1 MNVIKVWVPPRE
13 YLSVQAL
20 YDAANALY
28 WKISERQNS
37 THLAFLKHQNTKTS
51 LCELSKNHWVIA
63 PFYISGPIKR
73 KLQSTV
79 SLDHPVAP
87 RILKD
92 VSMILSTQE
101 ATETT
106 EAPLYT
112 SGSLPRPRFKSLWT
126 SWFQKVDC
134 ERQVCDAWPARGGQ
148 EQHCQQSSWLR
159 QPCQPGQ
166 EEEQE
171 EGGFCKQIQMIN
183 WDTKNKGKYE

>member
-1 MNVIKVWVPPRE
+1 MILTRCPRRPSMQWLSTKRPRN
-13 YLSVQAL
+13 YLHSRWNTWLVHNQHLGWLHMKLGPCEA
-20 YDAANALY
+20 
-28 WKISERQNS
+28 NS
-37 THLAFLKHQNTKTS
+37 TKDF
-51 LCELSKNHWVIA
+51 
-63 PFYISGPIKR
+63 
-73 KLQSTV
+73 
-79 SLDHPVAP
+79 
-87 RILKD
+87 ILD
-92 VSMILSTQE
+92 VSMILSNQE

-134 ERQVCDAWPARGGQ
+134 ERQVCDAWPARCWQ
-148 EQHCQQSSWLR
+148 EQHCQQSPWLR

-171 EGGFCKQIQMIN
+171 EGGFCKQIQVIN